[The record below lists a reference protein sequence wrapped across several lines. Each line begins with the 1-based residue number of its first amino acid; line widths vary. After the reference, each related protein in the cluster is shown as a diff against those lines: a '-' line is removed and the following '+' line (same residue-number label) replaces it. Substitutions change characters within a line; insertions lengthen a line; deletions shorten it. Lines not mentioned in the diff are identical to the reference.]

1 MKNILLVMADGGYL
15 VPPSQDPNKE
25 EIWVETRTRLGRFL
39 PDLFS
44 EIFPDTANEPEKP
57 APGSTIP
64 SPEQPHETEKA
75 SEAEAKSEDTAP
87 QQDSEEAKE
96 GANAENQTPQKEE
109 ESTS

>member
-1 MKNILLVMADGGYL
+1 MADGGYL
-15 VPPSQDPNKE
+15 VPPSQDPSKE

-75 SEAEAKSEDTAP
+75 SEAEAKSEDP
-87 QQDSEEAKE
+87 SPRQDSEES
-96 GANAENQTPQKEE
+96 QTTQKEE